1 MEADDGG
8 MEVHVR
14 EERGGRRQWRDGG
27 SCKRGERWKETM
39 EGWR

>member
-14 EERGGRRQWRDGG
+14 EERDGRRQWRDGG
-27 SCKRGERWKETM
+27 KGGERRKQTM